1 MGLISL
7 LNENSFSFSLLL
19 SKGMGSSELS
29 KPSGGVYILHAFLAW
44 ALNEVFHYR
53 GQ

>member
-7 LNENSFSFSLLL
+7 LDENSFSLSLLL

-29 KPSGGVYILHAFLAW
+29 KPSDGLFILHVFMTW